1 MIPIRYT
8 SENGMLFIRYT
19 SGGRLGDFIHQ
30 LSIVYEKYLQTGRKG
45 IVYLSEQHGSDV
57 FTFGVQKTFQD
68 IYPIVSTLPYIE
80 RVEIYTDQVYDYNL
94 SSWRSTPD
102 LYSKSW
108 QQIFSSTYDVPWAT
122 HAWLTSPIRS
132 DLADVTLITTSP
144 TRWNNDIDWKRFI
157 ASLPGRVFFLR
168 VSHSDYDHFQR
179 YSGIELPYIDAPT
192 FTELVIAIHSCQKF
206 VGTLSMPLAV
216 ADALKKDR
224 IAITQSGSLDESM
237 AIRSDSRFVNHF

>member
-8 SENGMLFIRYT
+8 VENGITFIRYI

-45 IVYLSEQHGSDV
+45 ILYISDQHGGDC
-57 FTFGVQKTFQD
+57 FGLGIDKTFQD
-68 IYPIVSTLPYIE
+68 IYLIITSLPYIE
-80 RVEIYTDQVYDYNL
+80 RFEIYTNQVYDYNL
-94 SSWRSTPD
+94 SLWRLTPD

-108 QQIFSSTYDVPWAT
+108 RQIFGDMYDVPWAS

-132 DLADVTLITTSP
+132 DLVDVTLICSSP
-144 TRWNNDIDWKRFI
+144 NRWNQGFDWKRFI
-157 ASLPGRVFFLR
+157 PSLPGRVFYLR
-168 VSHSDYDHFQR
+168 VSPSEYEHFQR
-179 YSGIELPYIDAPT
+179 ESDVKLPYIDAPT
-192 FTELVIAIHSCQKF
+192 FTEVVIAINSCQKF

-224 IAITQSGSLDESM
+224 IAITQAGSPDESV
-237 AIRSDSRFVNHF
+237 SVLNDSRYVNHA

>member
-8 SENGMLFIRYT
+8 VENGITFIRYI

-45 IVYLSEQHGSDV
+45 ILYISDQHGGDC
-57 FTFGVQKTFQD
+57 FGLGIDKTFQD
-68 IYPIVSTLPYIE
+68 IYLIITSLPYIE
-80 RVEIYTDQVYDYNL
+80 RFEIYTNQVYDYNL
-94 SSWRSTPD
+94 SLWRLTPD

-108 QQIFSSTYDVPWAT
+108 RQIFGDMYDVPWAS

-132 DLADVTLITTSP
+132 DLADVTLICSSP
-144 TRWNNDIDWKRFI
+144 NRWNQGFDWKRFI
-157 ASLPGRVFFLR
+157 PSLPGRVFYLR
-168 VSHSDYDHFQR
+168 VSPSEYEHFQR
-179 YSGIELPYIDAPT
+179 ESGINLPYIDAPT
-192 FTELVIAIHSCQKF
+192 FTELVIAINSCQKF

-224 IAITQSGSLDESM
+224 IAITQAGSPDESV
-237 AIRSDSRFVNHF
+237 SVLNDSRYVNHA